1 MWNTWKPKTLWVFE
15 DPHLITRQNS
25 DCQDGQSNPGQRI
38 TSPCYGNALKFADLR
53 CGLVMRWPPMS
64 ASPLAGSAERLALR
78 LTPGGQSGSDPLSH
92 GQALRTPSQK

>member
-1 MWNTWKPKTLWVFE
+1 MKTGE
-15 DPHLITRQNS
+15 T
-25 DCQDGQSNPGQRI
+25 GEKTPGQRI
-38 TSPCYGNALKFADLR
+38 TSPSFGNALKFAGLR

-78 LTPGGQSGSDPLSH
+78 LTLSPLSH